1 MTRVQRRKKKQIQ
14 FIAARFFI
22 AWRQPWRDPM
32 HYDPHIMSIA
42 DAKSVLVSTSYNVQ
56 HGDLSTDKL
65 LVAALRYAQSILAE
79 HIAAGLCRKLHSTDS
94 LDEAAAQLG
103 RTALI
108 ILGMQIESM
117 DMDTAPEEK

>member
-1 MTRVQRRKKKQIQ
+1 
-14 FIAARFFI
+14 
-22 AWRQPWRDPM
+22 
-32 HYDPHIMSIA
+32 
-42 DAKSVLVSTSYNVQ
+42 
-56 HGDLSTDKL
+56 LSTDKL

-117 DMDTAPEEK
+117 DMDTAPEEKQKGGAATAPPGERPIEEG